1 MKKHYEDIHSL
12 FQHDPSQI
20 ARKLFSKG
28 FIDRSVRIA
37 VTDVQTTMTKANKAD
52 MLVDAVDKFFDTHT
66 EPDKMLEI
74 LLGIF
79 DECGPVGKNVT
90 KRIKNQ
96 REYNQ
101 RLLSLV

>member
-20 ARKLFSKG
+20 ARKLFSNG
-28 FIDRSVRIA
+28 FIDRSVRTA
-37 VTDVQTTMTKANKAD
+37 VTNIQTTITNENKAD
-52 MLVDAVDKFFDTHT
+52 MLVDAVDKFLETHT
-66 EPDKMLEI
+66 EPDQMLEI

-79 DECGPVGKNVT
+79 DECGPLGRNVT

-96 REYNQ
+96 REYN
-101 RLLSLV
+101 